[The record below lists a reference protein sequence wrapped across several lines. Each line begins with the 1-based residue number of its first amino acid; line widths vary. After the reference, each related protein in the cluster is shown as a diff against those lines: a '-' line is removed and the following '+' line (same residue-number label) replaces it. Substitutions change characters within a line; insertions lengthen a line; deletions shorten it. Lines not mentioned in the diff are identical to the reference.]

1 MSAMENYT
9 KGESRTIYDPP
20 KLQMEGAV
28 EMKVTN
34 GSKIRNIM
42 GFALSSMTN
51 SNVRHMTWNG
61 TGNAINKTISCV
73 EIMKRKIKGLHQ
85 ITQVGFL
92 RVEDLW
98 EPTLEGLDTLKV
110 NTNIPAISI
119 LLSKDPL
126 DLSNPSYQAPGTTD
140 IVWTGVA
147 EQSQGRQTG
156 SKRKSAALK
165 DVKTAASK
173 PKWNTRDKKDGS
185 KAPRKQTSS
194 KKSDTAS

>member
-1 MSAMENYT
+1 MENYT
-9 KGESRTIYDPP
+9 KGESRTVYDPP
-20 KLQMEGAV
+20 KLQMDRAV

-51 SNVRHMTWNG
+51 STVRHMTWNG

-126 DLSNPSYQAPGTTD
+126 DATNPSYQAPGTTD
-140 IVWTGVA
+140 VVWAGVA
-147 EQSQGRQTG
+147 EHSRQTG

-165 DVKTAASK
+165 DVKAAASK
-173 PKWNTRDKKDGS
+173 PKWNTRDKRDGS
-185 KAPRKQTSS
+185 KASRKQTNS
-194 KKSDTAS
+194 KRPDAAT